1 MNLRISNLSTYTE
14 DLSTYAQC
22 ISDNLKAETD
32 NRIKAV
38 DELKQFVIDQDSIY
52 NTAIKNYVDESV
64 RDALTIVINSSF
76 TDTSAKLNAL
86 NNKIIK
92 ETEDRIA

>member
-14 DLSTYAQC
+14 DLSTYAQS